1 MEDLKIFKNKE
12 FGEIRIVEQNGEP
25 WFVGK
30 DVADVLGYKDSVN
43 AMKTHVD
50 TEDKLGWQITT
61 SGQRRQVTII
71 NESGLTL

>member
-30 DVADVLGYKDSVN
+30 DVADVLGYVNTKD
-43 AMKTHVD
+43 ALAKHVD
-50 TEDKLGWQITT
+50 PEDKTRLC
-61 SGQRRQVTII
+61 R
-71 NESGLTL
+71 N